1 MRLQK
6 NTTEEIKLKKSPN
19 MDSFF
24 LSKKLERN
32 EAAIKAVNNYISLY
46 LFAPEASWDTHE
58 YEVRS
63 YGRWASNEILD
74 RIIFNPL
81 ANPLSIIKY
90 FVIEMTKFYNESINR
105 ETELIFSVAKE
116 TGEDLAILFV

>member
-1 MRLQK
+1 
-6 NTTEEIKLKKSPN
+6 

-24 LSKKLERN
+24 LAKKLERN
-32 EAAIKAVNNYISLY
+32 NAAIEAINNYISLY
-46 LFAPEASWDTHE
+46 LFAPEASWNVYE

-74 RIIFNPL
+74 RIISNPL
-81 ANPLSIIKY
+81 ANPLSVIRD
-90 FVIEMTKFYNESINR
+90 FVAEMTKMYRESINR
-105 ETELIFSVAKE
+105 ETELIFSIAKE